1 MKYNARLGRNK
12 VGVCEEK
19 TNVLQFYSLK
29 KITSMITAKQ
39 VNGDD
44 TPY

>member
-1 MKYNARLGRNK
+1 MKYNASLERNK

-29 KITSMITAKQ
+29 KKNTSMITAK
-39 VNGDD
+39 
-44 TPY
+44 TR